1 MQSAFS
7 HLWIWPCLLLAGCG
21 EAMYTEQTSIQAPS
35 AGVAYDSA
43 PFESSISEG
52 KLAMAPGSEVAP
64 ADSATMPDVDPAI
77 PRKIIYNAE
86 VGLVVEDFAS
96 AADQVAE
103 LVEQYRG
110 YIADLEVL
118 GSPGQ
123 KRSARWKVRVPV
135 EAFESFLRDVTGLGE
150 IEKNSRTSEDVT
162 ERFYDLQA
170 RIKNKEVEERR
181 LQQILEERTGV
192 LEDVLKVEKE
202 LSRVRGELEQM
213 QGSLR
218 LLDNLSSLTTVTIN
232 IRERTDFRPPPPVAA
247 SFGTRV
253 SRAFH
258 DSLGSLIALGESIAL
273 ALVRLSVWLPL
284 ILLLLLPVWILLRR
298 WLRNRPWVR
307 QTT

>member
-1 MQSAFS
+1 MQPMLST
-7 HLWIWPCLLLAGCG
+7 LRIWPCLLVFLGCG
-21 EAMYTEQTSIQAPS
+21 EATFTESTMMAP
-35 AGVAYDSA
+35 AADMATYESA
-43 PFESSISEG
+43 PGSSSVSRF
-52 KLAMAPGSEVAP
+52 ATMAPGDEAVP
-64 ADSATMPDVDPAI
+64 AESATMPEVDSAF
-77 PRKIIYNAE
+77 PRKIIYNAQ

-96 AADQVAE
+96 ADKQISQIVN
-103 LVEQYRG
+103 QFQG
-110 YIADLEVL
+110 YIAEMEVL

-135 EAFESFLRDVTGLGE
+135 EAFESFLQDVLALGE
-150 IEKNSRTSEDVT
+150 VEKNSRTSEDVT

-170 RIKNKEVEERR
+170 RIKNKEVQEQR

-192 LEDVLKVEKE
+192 LEDVLKVEQE

-213 QGSLR
+213 EGAIR
-218 LLDNLSSLTTVTIN
+218 LLENLSSLTKVTIP

-273 ALVRLSVWLPL
+273 ALVSLSVWLPV
-284 ILLLLLPVWILLRR
+284 ILLLVLPLWIVLRR